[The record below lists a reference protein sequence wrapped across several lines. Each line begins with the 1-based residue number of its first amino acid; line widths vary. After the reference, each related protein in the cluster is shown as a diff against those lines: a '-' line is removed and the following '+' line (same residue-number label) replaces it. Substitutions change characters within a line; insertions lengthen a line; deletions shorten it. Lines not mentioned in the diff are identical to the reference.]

1 MPTEGS
7 EPVAAPESLVERQIR
22 EAIERGDFDGLP
34 GSGRPIPDLD
44 AGYDPAWW
52 AKRWV
57 LRNRLLDRAHELS
70 RLAARERARAR
81 VPDLAEAALARLAE
95 LEREIAAIDAQ
106 LPPGERVGPG
116 AFAEGR

>member
-1 MPTEGS
+1 MPTDRS
-7 EPVAAPESLVERQIR
+7 EPVVMPESLVERQIR
-22 EAIERGDFDGLP
+22 EAVERGDFDELP

-57 LRNRLLDRAHELS
+57 ERNRLLDRAHELS
-70 RLAARERARAR
+70 RLATRERTRAR
-81 VPDLAEAALARLAE
+81 VPDLAEAALVRLAE

-106 LPPGERVGPG
+106 LPPGDRVGPG
-116 AFAEGR
+116 AAAEER